1 MVLVLFYHIVINMY
15 TIQKLCCDI
24 YSTFVSTSSF
34 QRQLSQDKGSTLAGS
49 HNCRLKQTPQWLH
62 IKVTSVWGSCFMF
75 KRTHALQFNLVLIS
89 ADTASHFVQ
98 ILQRKMPI
106 MESSL
111 SCGII
116 KNFQTT
122 DLKFGW
128 TNIYINS
135 LCAMVN
141 NPISISLMIKGR
153 EAHLCK

>member
-1 MVLVLFYHIVINMY
+1 
-15 TIQKLCCDI
+15 
-24 YSTFVSTSSF
+24 
-34 QRQLSQDKGSTLAGS
+34 
-49 HNCRLKQTPQWLH
+49 
-62 IKVTSVWGSCFMF
+62 MF

-122 DLKFGW
+122 DLSFGW

-135 LCAMVN
+135 LWAMVN
-141 NPISISLMIKGR
+141 NPISITLMIKGI
-153 EAHLCK
+153 EAHLSK

>member
-1 MVLVLFYHIVINMY
+1 MIPVLFYHIVMTQENTMY
-15 TIQKLCCDI
+15 TIQKLCC
-24 YSTFVSTSSF
+24 TFVSTSSF

-49 HNCRLKQTPQWLH
+49 HICRLKQTPQWLH

-89 ADTASHFVQ
+89 ADTASHFVK
-98 ILQRKMPI
+98 ILQRNMPI